1 MVFTETNESLKRFSG
16 HWNVPRTA
24 TEKYHRIFQLDLQL
38 CSLQMIGMKHI
49 TVMKKSKI
57 FVPELQYRLNPS
69 IQYKTTSNENITMMN
84 ISNEKKILS
93 R

>member
-1 MVFTETNESLKRFSG
+1 MFPELPLK
-16 HWNVPRTA
+16 NTI
-24 TEKYHRIFQLDLQL
+24 EIFQLDSQL

-57 FVPELQYRLNPS
+57 LVPELQYRLNPS
-69 IQYKTTSNENITMMN
+69 IQYKATSNENITMMN